1 MYGFKSYHPIVNM
14 IYFLFVLVFSC
25 AILQPICLGISL
37 ACTVSYALVTGGR
50 KNLKFLCLYAL
61 PVMFITAIVN
71 PLFNHRGM
79 TVLAYFSNGNP
90 LTLESIVYGVVMA
103 VMLCSVLCIFSAYN
117 KIMTSD
123 KFISIFGKI
132 IPTFSLILSMVMRF
146 VPVFSNKL
154 TEIRHGQK
162 CIGRDVTDGGVI
174 QRAKNG
180 LRILS
185 VMITVSLEDSV
196 ETADS
201 MRSRGYGLEG
211 RTSYTDFVFDKRDFV
226 ALIVILVFGI
236 YVIVGWI
243 FGALEYRYQPTV
255 RIGDITPYSISVM
268 ASCFLLYSIPLI
280 IEIKEGIRWKLLKR
294 KI

>member
-1 MYGFKSYHPIVNM
+1 MHGFKSYHPIVNI

-37 ACTVSYALVTGGR
+37 VCTVSYALVTGGR
-50 KNLKFLCLYAL
+50 KTLKFLCFYAL
-61 PVMFITAIVN
+61 PVMIITAIVN

-79 TVLAYFSNGNP
+79 TVLTYFSNGNP
-90 LTLESIVYGVVMA
+90 LTLESIVYGGVMA
-103 VMLCSVLCIFSAYN
+103 IMLCSVLCIFSAYN
-117 KIMTSD
+117 KVMTSD

-132 IPTFSLILSMVMRF
+132 IPTFSLILSMIMRF
-146 VPVFSNKL
+146 VPVFFHKL
-154 TEIRHGQK
+154 SEIRRGQK
-162 CIGRDVTDGGVI
+162 CIGKDVADGGVV

-185 VMITVSLEDSV
+185 VMTTVSLEDSV
-196 ETADS
+196 EMADS
-201 MRSRGYGLEG
+201 MRSRGYGLSG
-211 RTSYTDFVFDKRDFV
+211 RTSYTDFVFDKRDFA
-226 ALIVILVFGI
+226 ALTVILILGI

-255 RIGDITPYSISVM
+255 RMGDITPYSISVM
-268 ASCFLLYSIPLI
+268 ASYFLLYSIPLI